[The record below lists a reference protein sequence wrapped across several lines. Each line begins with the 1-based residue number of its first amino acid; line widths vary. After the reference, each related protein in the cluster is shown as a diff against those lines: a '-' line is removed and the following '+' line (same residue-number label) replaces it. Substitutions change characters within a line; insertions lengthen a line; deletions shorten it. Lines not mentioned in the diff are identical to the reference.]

1 MSTANRGV
9 NIGPPRF
16 KIAVH
21 SIVWLAQSG
30 SMLSSAMIASQVNSH
45 ATFMRRVMQSLALS
59 GIVESKGG
67 REGGYSLRK
76 PADQITL
83 GEIYTAVNVEP
94 AELEVD
100 VDCGE
105 AGQELDVEL
114 EKILYEAEQKTIE
127 YLSQYTIVDVM
138 ERVDFFATDCGNND
152 LSP

>member
-21 SIVWLAQSG
+21 SIVWLAKSG
-30 SMLSSAMIASQVNSH
+30 SILSSAMIADQVDSH
-45 ATFMRRVMQSLALS
+45 ATFMRRVMQSLAAA

-67 REGGYSLRK
+67 REGGYILRK

-83 GEIYTAVNVEP
+83 GEIYSAVSTESAEP
-94 AELEVD
+94 EFD

-105 AGQELDVEL
+105 AGQQLDVEL
-114 EKILYEAEQKTIE
+114 EKILYEAEQQTID
-127 YLSQYTIVDVM
+127 YLRQYTIADVM
-138 ERVDFFATDCGNND
+138 NRVDFFMI
-152 LSP
+152 

>member
-21 SIVWLAQSG
+21 SIVWLAKSG
-30 SMLSSAMIASQVNSH
+30 STLSSAMIANQVDSH
-45 ATFMRRVMQSLALS
+45 ATFMRRVMQALLVV

-67 REGGYSLRK
+67 REGGYILRK

-83 GEIYTAVNVEP
+83 GEIYSAVNTCTAEP
-94 AELEVD
+94 EVD

-105 AGQELDVEL
+105 AGEQLDVEL
-114 EKILYEAEQKTIE
+114 EKILYEAEQQTID
-127 YLSQYTIVDVM
+127 YLQKYTIADVM
-138 ERVDFFATDCGNND
+138 NRVEFFEI
-152 LSP
+152 